1 MLCNVLN
8 SECYHTQQAAHFLAQ
23 ITDQRCLAVSKFW
36 PHWVSWLLQQSHSL
50 SLMSGLMGST
60 TSCSRTLEHKMNIYI
75 NGKTSTKPCVFMVS
89 FYVECKFNL
98 TIKPAETVWKRYG
111 NVTVY
116 IPVGSVTFLWY
127 TIEHQSH
134 CSHSWLCITWRLRLP
149 GFIMRISSGLHHLS
163 WKRLHFW
170 SAWLNLAGSCF
181 ASLRWKHIWKKSHGS
196 ISSWIHSH
204 FYASVTHG
212 LLSGFFSPQW
222 MLPSFGDANFRCI

>member
-1 MLCNVLN
+1 M
-8 SECYHTQQAAHFLAQ
+8 
-23 ITDQRCLAVSKFW
+23 
-36 PHWVSWLLQQSHSL
+36 
-50 SLMSGLMGST
+50 
-60 TSCSRTLEHKMNIYI
+60 
-75 NGKTSTKPCVFMVS
+75 
-89 FYVECKFNL
+89 
-98 TIKPAETVWKRYG
+98 WKRYG

-127 TIEHQSH
+127 NIEHQSH

-163 WKRLHFW
+163 RGHGWKRLHFW

-196 ISSWIHSH
+196 ISTRIHSH

-212 LLSGFFSPQW
+212 LLSEFCGFFHLNECCHS
-222 MLPSFGDANFRCI
+222 SFGDTNFRCIQALKAIMTMPEHSF